1 MSVTATGLIV
11 TQVGTASVT
20 SSSTYALSAGTWAL
34 VTANFITG
42 TYVSAASTL
51 IFLYINNVLAASI
64 TGGNAGTVTFLSTDI
79 FRVGGPTSFLG
90 TIKQLSVYSPGSLQV
105 NNRNKVLPLFTHK
118 F

>member
-1 MSVTATGLIV
+1 
-11 TQVGTASVT
+11 
-20 SSSTYALSAGTWAL
+20 
-34 VTANFITG
+34 VTANFVTG